1 MSTKNKL
8 YKSSQ
13 DKALFGVCGGIA
25 EYFDIDSL
33 VVRLAVVLFSLA
45 FGSGVLFYIIAAL
58 VIPSEPEVLPDRRY
72 ASSSAAPAEP
82 VIHVTPAEEAAD
94 GEDGGDEEGDAQ
106 QNPPES
112 VAPIQAK
119 ATGGNPN
126 QSQLLS
132 GVERVKGMHGGKPG
146 GTAKTLGF
154 ALVVLGV
161 LILIRVFFPWINSRA
176 LAGIC
181 LVAAGLYFIFKKS

>member
-1 MSTKNKL
+1 MSARNKL

-45 FGSGVLFYIIAAL
+45 FGSGLLFYIIAAL
-58 VIPSEPEVLPDRRY
+58 VIPSAPEVLPDRRY
-72 ASSSAAPAEP
+72 ASSAADSAEP
-82 VIHVTPAEEAAD
+82 VIHVTPAEDAAEAE
-94 GEDGGDEEGDAQ
+94 GSGDEEGDAQ

-112 VAPIQAK
+112 VAPVQAK
-119 ATGGNPN
+119 AVGVELNSPKP
-126 QSQLLS
+126 LS
-132 GVERVKGMHGGKPG
+132 SVERVKGMHAGKPG
-146 GTAKTLGF
+146 STAKTLGF
-154 ALVVLGV
+154 ALVVLGA

-181 LVAAGLYFIFKKS
+181 FVAAGLYFIFKKS

>member
-72 ASSSAAPAEP
+72 ASSAADSAEP
-82 VIHVTPAEEAAD
+82 VIHVTPAEGAAEA
-94 GEDGGDEEGDAQ
+94 EDSGDEKGDVQ
-106 QNPPES
+106 QASPES
-112 VAPIQAK
+112 VAPVQAK
-119 ATGGNPN
+119 AIGSNPN
-126 QSQLLS
+126 QPRPLS
-132 GVERVKGMHGGKPG
+132 GVERIKGVHEGKPG
-146 GTAKTLGF
+146 STAKTLGF

>member
-1 MSTKNKL
+1 MSTRNKL

-58 VIPSEPEVLPDRRY
+58 VIPSAPEVLPDRRY

-82 VIHVTPAEEAAD
+82 VIHVAPAEDATDDE
-94 GEDGGDEEGDAQ
+94 GGGEEGDVQLA
-106 QNPPES
+106 PPEP
-112 VAPIQAK
+112 VASAQAK
-119 ATGGNPN
+119 TAGANAN
-126 QSQLLS
+126 QPQLLS
-132 GVERVKGMHGGKPG
+132 GAERVKGIHAGKSG
-146 GTAKTLGF
+146 STAKTLGF
-154 ALVVLGV
+154 ALVVLGA